1 MMTMNLGRL
10 DIAAI
15 LSVTW
20 AQAISGQTA
29 GGTPLSAAQAVA
41 ALPGAPSIVAAAG
54 LTRANERLLTL
65 EEIGGIQDPARRL
78 VIVGGL
84 DGRAESAEAVLEAL
98 RWFKTDAPA
107 MFRRTWTIAALP
119 CADPQSCGIAS
130 PAAGR
135 SAGGVQDFPSRAFP
149 SQVFPPEGGFFNDET
164 SPESRYSWRWVAFQ
178 APDLVLEVRSGQ
190 TLSWEVSQRT
200 GALRL
205 DGPRPP
211 RGTLAAAMSTGTP
224 SGLAPV
230 AAVRAST
237 SVDDAPRML
246 RSVLEAATS
255 LGPSPLHE
263 ALLTR
268 IGRTP
273 VEIATLLAHRYP
285 ASPGVSYIPAV
296 AWSNTLRL
304 AARLGDSGLGDAG
317 LVEDVRDQ
325 MAPFLSGD
333 TPTVTEPYR
342 LTSLAGL
349 FAFVDFS
356 EPGRSEEALSLAI
369 AGAQFMFSPSTEAIL
384 RSPTG
389 WTDDMFMASSLLSR
403 VGARTGD
410 ARYGATVGRLLTS
423 YTENLQRPDGLFVHS
438 AGGPHA
444 WGRANGFALL
454 GLTEALTF
462 LPDDWAER
470 PGVLD
475 IYRRHA
481 EALVR
486 HQAPDGMWHQV
497 VDEPGSY
504 RELTVTS
511 MTLVAMARG
520 VRLGWLDDSY
530 RSVID
535 RAWRGIA
542 THIAEDGTIV
552 DASTSTGAG
561 ETKQYYLDRTA
572 MVGADERG
580 GAMALWAAVEMDK
593 LSRR

>member
-15 LSVTW
+15 LTVIW

-29 GGTPLSAAQAVA
+29 GGTLLGAAQAVA
-41 ALPGAPSIVAAAG
+41 ALPGAPSIVVAAG

-65 EEIGGIQDPARRL
+65 EEVGGIQDPARRL

-107 MFRRTWTIAALP
+107 MFRRTWAITALP
-119 CADPQSCGIAS
+119 CANPRSCGTAS
-130 PAAGR
+130 PATGR
-135 SAGGVQDFPSRAFP
+135 SAGGA
-149 SQVFPPEGGFFNDET
+149 QVFPPEDGFYNDET
-164 SPESRYSWRWVAFQ
+164 SPESRYLWRWVAFQ

-190 TLSWEVSQRT
+190 TVSWEVSQRS

-211 RGTLAAAMSTGTP
+211 RGTLAAAMSTGAP
-224 SGLAPV
+224 SGLASV

-255 LGPSPLHE
+255 LGPSPLHD
-263 ALLTR
+263 ALLAR
-268 IGRTP
+268 VGRTP

-285 ASPGVSYIPAV
+285 ASPAVSYIPAV

-304 AARLGDSGLGDAG
+304 AARLGDAG
-317 LVEDVRDQ
+317 LVENVRNQ
-325 MAPFLSGD
+325 MAPFLSGE

-356 EPGRSEEALSLAI
+356 EPGQSERALSLAI
-369 AGAQFMFSPSTEAIL
+369 AGAQFMFSPSTDAIL

-423 YTENLQRPDGLFVHS
+423 YTENLQRPDGLFIHS

-454 GLTEALTF
+454 SLTEALTF
-462 LPDDWAER
+462 LPDNWAER

-475 IYRRHA
+475 IYRRHI

-497 VDEPGSY
+497 VDESGSY
-504 RELTVTS
+504 REQTVTS
-511 MTLVAMARG
+511 MTLVALARG

-535 RAWRGIA
+535 RAWRSIA
-542 THIAEDGTIV
+542 THIAEDGTVV

-572 MVGADERG
+572 MFGADERG
-580 GAMALWAAVEMDK
+580 GAMALWAAVEMDE
-593 LSRR
+593 LSRQ